1 MNNQELISIIVPV
14 YNVEKYLP
22 KCLDS
27 IINQSYQNIE
37 VFLINDGSTD
47 NSLSI
52 CEEYKKRDNRI
63 TVFSQVNFGIA
74 SARNLGLDN
83 ARGSFISF
91 IDSDDYVGPDFIYNL
106 YSLLK
111 NTSSDISMCNFLE
124 VKESDVDF
132 TFSQNIPLNIQQYS
146 GCEYLHKLYSK
157 EFAVGKIVVWNKLY
171 SRAIW
176 EDLRFP
182 VGKLNEDEA
191 IIHYVYDRAN
201 KIAITS
207 EILYFYVERQGS
219 IMNVR
224 LDMLIERNLYYLEAL
239 TQRLDFFELRGYLKL
254 RGETFARRARLV
266 KNIYKNNNK
275 LNNRSPKFD
284 RLVYDDLKGNLKLY
298 LTSKFIKLDLKLNLL
313 YIYMKQRA
321 SASSRM

>member
-1 MNNQELISIIVPV
+1 MDNQELISIIVPV
-14 YNVEKYLP
+14 YNVEEYLS

-27 IINQSYQNIE
+27 IIHQSYKNIE
-37 VFLINDGSTD
+37 VLLINDGSTD
-47 NSLSI
+47 NSLKI
-52 CEEYKKRDNRI
+52 CEEYKKYDNRI
-63 TVFSQVNFGIA
+63 TIFSQMNFGLA

-91 IDSDDYVGPDFIYNL
+91 IDSDDYVGSDFIYDL

-124 VKESDVDF
+124 VNESDVDS

-146 GCEYLHKLYSK
+146 DCEYLHKLYSK

-171 SRAIW
+171 SRGIW

-207 EILYFYVERQGS
+207 EILYFYVKRQGS
-219 IMNVR
+219 IMNVP
-224 LDMLIERNLYYLEAL
+224 LDMIIERNLYYLEAL

-254 RGETFARRARLV
+254 RGETFARRARVV

-298 LTSKFIKLDLKLNLL
+298 LTSNFIKLDLKLNLL
-313 YIYMKQRA
+313 YIYIKQRA
-321 SASSRM
+321 STSFGM